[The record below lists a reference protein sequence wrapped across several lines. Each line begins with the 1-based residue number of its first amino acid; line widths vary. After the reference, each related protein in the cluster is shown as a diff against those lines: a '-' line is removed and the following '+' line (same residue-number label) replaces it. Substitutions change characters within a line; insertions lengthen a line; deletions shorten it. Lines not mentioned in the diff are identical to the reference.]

1 MRNWISFS
9 PVGDRELYER
19 KLYGMASQCKHA
31 AVLTDK
37 YPFYNGHAQQYHE
50 FDLLAG
56 FDALD
61 LFQGDFDALER
72 GATGL
77 NDWLLGYFS
86 YGLANQVEPGVLTK
100 MTNDKFD
107 FGPLSF
113 FRPRYLIRKQG
124 GNWYLGYDSKTDT
137 PASGRQFLA
146 KINALP
152 MDESVFSSSRPDF
165 KGRASRAQYLQAVSK
180 LKEHIRRGDIYEI
193 NYCFELFSEDATIN
207 PVAVFDRLMGVSPM
221 PFGVFY
227 KQNDSYLIGA
237 SPERYLRKRGARILS
252 QPMKGTIQRG
262 RHAGEDL
269 QVMRGF
275 LASEKERA
283 ENIMIADLVRND
295 LSRVAAR
302 GTVRVDELCGIFS
315 YPGLYQMVSTISAQM
330 HPDAVWLAPLKAA
343 FPMGS
348 MTGAPKIKAMQLID
362 RYELSPRGLYS
373 GAVGYITPEL
383 DYDFNVVIRSFLYN
397 EATRYLSYSV
407 GSAITAGCNPEEE
420 YRECLLKAGVLKKVF
435 GPNKIKHESIR
446 G

>member
-9 PVGDRELYER
+9 PLGDRELFER
-19 KLYGMASQCKHA
+19 KLYGMASQYSYA

-56 FDALD
+56 FDALE
-61 LFQGDFDALER
+61 LLQGDMDTLER
-72 GATGL
+72 GAAGL

-86 YGLANQVEPGVLTK
+86 YNMADQLEPGLFSKTSDV
-100 MTNDKFD
+100 NFD

-113 FRPRYLIRKQG
+113 FRPRFLIRKQG
-124 GNWYLGYDSKTDT
+124 SNWYLGYNSRVDT
-137 PASGRQFLA
+137 PASGHLFLA
-146 KINALP
+146 EVNAFP
-152 MDESVFSSSRPDF
+152 TDESPLALSRLVFKERVSR
-165 KGRASRAQYLQAVSK
+165 SQYLDAVSK
-180 LKEHIRRGDIYEI
+180 LKQHILRGDIYEI
-193 NYCFELFSEDATIN
+193 NYCFELFSEEAAID
-207 PVAVFDRLMGVSPM
+207 PVAVFDRLMRISPM

-227 KQNDSYLIGA
+227 KQNDSYLLGA
-237 SPERYLRKRGARILS
+237 SPERFLRKRGARVLS
-252 QPMKGTIQRG
+252 QPMKGTVKRG

-269 QVMRGF
+269 QVMREF
-275 LASEKERA
+275 SASEKERA

-315 YPGLYQMVSTISAQM
+315 YPGLYQMVSTVSAQM
-330 HPDAVWLAPLKAA
+330 HPDAVWLAPVKAA

-362 RYELSPRGLYS
+362 QYELTPRGLYS

-397 EATRYLSYSV
+397 EATKYLSYSV

-420 YRECLLKAGVLKKVF
+420 YRECQLKAQVLKEMF
-435 GPNKIKHESIR
+435 GPNKVKHESIS